1 MIRLIIIRFSE
12 SIARNFILILA
23 PAVIVT
29 LAVTTLQFFQ
39 KPQFLSGAAVQI
51 RYNHEI
57 SKVIGYE
64 TFETNPADPAE
75 RMIWELQ
82 ELMQT
87 DAFLDK
93 IINWVGPSSLKLLS
107 P

>member
-12 SIARNFILILA
+12 SIARNFFIIIT
-23 PAVIVT
+23 PAIVVT
-29 LAVTTLQFFQ
+29 LAAIVLQFVQ

-64 TFETNPADPAE
+64 KFETNPLDPAD
-75 RMIWELQ
+75 RMIRELH
-82 ELMQT
+82 ELLQT
-87 DAFLDK
+87 DLFL
-93 IINWVGPSSLKLLS
+93 
-107 P
+107 